1 MFQEFEKLH
10 AWIQEHPTTDPNDAE
25 VDAVLQAAI
34 MAINSENIFA
44 FYEKCDDLKEMVCNK
59 ELAV

>member
-1 MFQEFEKLH
+1 
-10 AWIQEHPTTDPNDAE
+10 
-25 VDAVLQAAI
+25 